1 MEHWDLHTLEVE
13 TRQPRI
19 LHSARGEARSILIA
33 LAAGEGL
40 QDHQVHERAY
50 VVVIAGEVDLAGAIG
65 GPGLAAVFEPAAP
78 RRAGTERRAIAARTG
93 ALARG
98 RPPRRPRRLATFSS
112 EASAPPTT
120 VPAWVA
126 P

>member
-13 TRQPRI
+13 PRQPRI

-50 VVVIAGEVDLAGAIG
+50 VVVIAGEVDVAGDD
-65 GPGLAAVFEPAAP
+65 
-78 RRAGTERRAIAARTG
+78 RRAGACRGVRAR
-93 ALARG
+93 
-98 RPPRRPRRLATFSS
+98 
-112 EASAPPTT
+112 
-120 VPAWVA
+120 
-126 P
+126 